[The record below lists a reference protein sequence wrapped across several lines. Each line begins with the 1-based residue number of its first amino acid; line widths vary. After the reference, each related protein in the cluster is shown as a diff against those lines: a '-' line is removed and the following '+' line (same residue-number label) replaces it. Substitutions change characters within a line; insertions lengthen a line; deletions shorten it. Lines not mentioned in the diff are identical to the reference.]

1 MHIDADAF
9 FASVE
14 QGFNPLLHNK
24 PVVVGGTETQR
35 GVVHTASYEARSR
48 GIRTGMALFKAKEI
62 CPEAVFL
69 KGNYQHYQAVSLI
82 FQEIY
87 LKYTP
92 VVEFTSMDDAYLDLT
107 GTLHLHQHPT
117 LIAQQIQN
125 EVLEK
130 TGVSLSF
137 GIGSSKVIARIA
149 SGLKK
154 PKGIA
159 YVSHG
164 QEKTFLSAL
173 PVDEL
178 PGIGRIAKDKL
189 TDLGIFKVGE
199 LAKLS
204 KLLLEQLFGANGVKM
219 WEFANAI
226 DERSVKRKIIPTQ
239 LSRETSF
246 EEDTG
251 DTTIIKGSF
260 QYLTERIAK
269 KLRSDDLTCRTVSV
283 KIRYSDFTN
292 DNRSRSLT
300 YPTNDSTEI
309 FKMVDTLYN
318 EIHFRRIRVRH
329 VGVGVTN
336 IQLRNWQMSF
346 FNERTRQEM
355 LNTSI
360 DEIREKY
367 GFMSILPAE
376 TIELKRKY
384 RMDSN
389 GYILHNPALTK

>member
-14 QGFNPLLHNK
+14 QGFNPLLQNK
-24 PVVVGGTETQR
+24 PVIVGGSKTQR
-35 GVVHTASYEARSR
+35 GVVHTASYEARSC

-69 KGNYQHYQAVSLI
+69 KGNYQHYQAVSQV

-107 GTLHLHQHPT
+107 GTLHLHQRPT
-117 LIAQQIQN
+117 TIARQIQN

-130 TGVSLSF
+130 TGVGLSF

-154 PKGIA
+154 PRGII
-159 YVSHG
+159 YVTPG
-164 QEKTFLSAL
+164 REKFFLSEL

-251 DTTIIKGSF
+251 DATIIKGTF

-269 KLRSDDLTCRTVSV
+269 KLRSADLTCRTVSV

-292 DNRSRSLT
+292 DSRSRSLP
-300 YPTNDSTEI
+300 YPTNDGREI
-309 FKMVDTLYN
+309 FQMVDTLYK

-346 FNERTRQEM
+346 FNQCSRQEM

-360 DEIREKY
+360 DEIREKF
-367 GFMSILPAE
+367 GFMAILPAE

-384 RMDSN
+384 RMDPN